1 MSRRVPALVFRG
13 VAVGVLVA
21 SVAALGGCSPDEPEP
36 PLGTTT
42 TAPSTAPTVTVATE
56 EDLAFEDA
64 EAALRRHVDLL
75 NALGHDPTDKG
86 LLKQLHDT
94 SNGQEFNLRNTL
106 YRYAWGPKGIHVSGD
121 GAARVESV
129 ERVDSDLGQGRP
141 IVRLRACIDST
152 DVVAVDKA
160 GKRIGPTDA
169 PPRSALT
176 FTVMHDPDGVWR
188 VNEGDTAGEAS
199 C

>member
-1 MSRRVPALVFRG
+1 MSRRVPAPVFRG

-21 SVAALGGCSPDEPEP
+21 AVATLGGCSPNEPER
-36 PLGTTT
+36 PLGTTS
-42 TAPSTAPTVTVATE
+42 TAPSTGPTVTVATA

-75 NALGHDPTDKG
+75 NALGHDPTDKA
-86 LLKQLHDT
+86 LLKQLRDT
-94 SNGQEFNLRNTL
+94 SNGQEYNLRNTL
-106 YRYAWGPKGIHVSGD
+106 YRYAWGPKGIHLSGD
-121 GAARVESV
+121 GAARVADV
-129 ERVDSDLGQGRP
+129 ERIDAKLDQARP

-160 GKRIGPTDA
+160 GKRIGPADA

-188 VNEGDTAGEAS
+188 VNEGDAAGEGP